1 MLPRYAAM
9 QPEPPWSTSILSGER
24 SEHTTSALKFP
35 IAVSAIRTFTR
46 HARIES
52 DVEVIPIKQANEAY
66 ARALRGDLRFR
77 FVIDLNSLA

>member
-9 QPEPPWSTSILSGER
+9 QPEPPWSPSSLSGER

-46 HARIES
+46 HAHIES

-66 ARALRGDLRFR
+66 ERALAVMLDFA
-77 FVIDLNSLA
+77 S